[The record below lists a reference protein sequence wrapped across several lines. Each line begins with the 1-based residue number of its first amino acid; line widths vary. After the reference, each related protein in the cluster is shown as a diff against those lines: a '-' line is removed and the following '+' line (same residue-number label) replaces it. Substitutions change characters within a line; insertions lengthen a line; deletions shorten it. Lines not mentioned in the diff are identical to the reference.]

1 MDDFLASGASKKKKK
16 KNEIGEIESSKL
28 LEASLATVENLSRQV
43 QELHEQNVSL
53 KTELE
58 HASSA
63 TLSAGDKTFMDGAAW
78 FGRSS
83 VMVAD
88 KMGEKVEDALKAL
101 QEVAERVG
109 GSDDDDDED
118 EDGDAAR
125 AIKAQVLDTVA
136 EVEECV
142 TEGRVRIR
150 KLFEGMLDASKDFGG
165 AAGGTGAR
173 PGSASSSDAFYGD
186 SSDADTDVGGT
197 STKPRPSSSVASALG
212 LAYKSAAKTASKF
225 GGKAEYTSDSSFF
238 E

>member
-1 MDDFLASGASKKKKK
+1 MGKKKKK
-16 KNEIGEIESSKL
+16 KNEMGEMESSKL

-58 HASSA
+58 HASTA
-63 TLSAGDKTFMDGAAW
+63 TVSAGDKSFMDGAAW

-101 QEVAERVG
+101 QEVAEGVG
-109 GSDDDDDED
+109 GDDDDDD
-118 EDGDAAR
+118 DDD

-150 KLFEGMLDASKDFGG
+150 KLFEGMLDASKDFG
-165 AAGGTGAR
+165 AGGGGGGGIGAR
-173 PGSASSSDAFYGD
+173 PGSASSSDALYGD
-186 SSDADTDVGGT
+186 SSDADTDAS
-197 STKPRPSSSVASALG
+197 STKGRPASSVASALG

-225 GGKAEYTSDSSFF
+225 GGGGGGGGRAEYASDSSFF